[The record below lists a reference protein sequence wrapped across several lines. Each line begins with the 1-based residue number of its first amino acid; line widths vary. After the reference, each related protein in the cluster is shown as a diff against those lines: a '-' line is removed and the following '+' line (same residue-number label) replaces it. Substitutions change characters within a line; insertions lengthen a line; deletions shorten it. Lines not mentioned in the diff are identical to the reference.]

1 MKKHEIIAIIGF
13 SCVLI
18 AVQSK
23 AMDQQEAL
31 KEELLKRLEGISQ
44 KKEQFYDNIKYW
56 NNINNKIESLQND
69 LNNLKIK
76 KNTVKNNIISYV
88 QDNNL
93 NNAVIKI
100 DNNQLRFISCKTFQP
115 LTYKFLKQC
124 LTDCITNNDQVDLL
138 FEYIKQQ
145 RSINE
150 YLDIKVS
157 K

>member
-1 MKKHEIIAIIGF
+1 ME
-13 SCVLI
+13 
-18 AVQSK
+18 
-23 AMDQQEAL
+23 
-31 KEELLKRLEGISQ
+31 
-44 KKEQFYDNIKYW
+44 KEQFYDNIKYW